1 MASSGN
7 SCRIVSNHADCI
19 VIVISYYVGSN
30 ERQQKAGGL
39 YVLAQWAIYMSWVQM
54 GKSE

>member
-7 SCRIVSNHADCI
+7 FCRIVSNHVDFI
-19 VIVISYYVGSN
+19 VIVISYYVGYN
-30 ERQQKAGGL
+30 ERQQKAGRL
-39 YVLAQWAIYMSWVQM
+39 YVLAQWAIYMSWEQM